1 MYSSANKLASFSAIC
16 CAITVL
22 GVILFVLAAPALRL
36 AFAASFAIFTL
47 LIGAAAGLFAVTLSL
62 RSLCQDLQYE
72 YENNTNKF
80 KELNDQIKLLQQ
92 RTEKLEE
99 SK

>member
-47 LIGAAAGLFAVTLSL
+47 LIGTAAGLFAITLSL

-72 YENNTNKF
+72 YENNIGKF
-80 KELNDQIKLLQQ
+80 KELNDQIKV
-92 RTEKLEE
+92 LEE
-99 SK
+99 RAARLEEK

>member
-1 MYSSANKLASFSAIC
+1 MYTSANKLASFSAIC
-16 CAITVL
+16 CAITIL
-22 GVILFVLAAPALRL
+22 GLILFILAAPALRL

-47 LIGAAAGLFAVTLSL
+47 LIGASAGLFAITLSM

-72 YENNTNKF
+72 YENNINKM
-80 KELNDQIKLLQQ
+80 KELNDSIKLLNQKL
-92 RTEKLEE
+92 EKLE